1 MVCNLTQLSPEIWM
15 MIPVEDKKWLL
26 NGQKRQQ
33 KQDDSEKRSYSSVS
47 KDISKIVDR
56 EKNNSNILNQYAKV
70 KSDVK
75 GEEEL

>member
-1 MVCNLTQLSPEIWM
+1 MVCNLTQLSLEIWM
-15 MIPVEDKKWLL
+15 MIPVEAKKWLL

-47 KDISKIVDR
+47 KDISKIFDR

-70 KSDVK
+70 KNDVK